1 MHDLEINQNVL
12 LLLMNSQILEDVQA
26 GISFNVI
33 STLCESSETLT
44 EWKSESVMD
53 NRQRTDGQTDGRTR
67 VLETLVC
74 LKILDYGGM
83 LLIYI

>member
-33 STLCESSETLT
+33 STLCEGSETLT

-53 NRQRTDGQTDGRTR
+53 QRTE
-67 VLETLVC
+67 LLMLAH
-74 LKILDYGGM
+74 LKIAQHCWQQVLW
-83 LLIYI
+83 